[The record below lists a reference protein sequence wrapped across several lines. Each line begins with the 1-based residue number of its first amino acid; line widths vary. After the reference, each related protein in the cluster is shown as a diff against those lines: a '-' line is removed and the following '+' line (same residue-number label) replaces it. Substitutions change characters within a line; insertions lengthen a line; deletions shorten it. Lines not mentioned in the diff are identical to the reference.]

1 MEYNINLGVWKSVFA
16 VPSEIV
22 DKHLKLAGAAQ
33 LKVLLWFLR
42 HSGENISIAD
52 ISKALSMQE
61 ADVRDCMQYWV
72 QTDVIAINDDVI
84 TPAKLSDNVYGTE
97 ISTADV
103 YEDKTAENINISS
116 NVVVSADKAE
126 NTAAEK
132 KHMLSR
138 PEKPDMKYLA
148 QRISSDESI
157 AFMMQSLD
165 EIFGRITNNNDKA
178 TLLMIHEY
186 YGLPVEVI
194 LMLLQYASSIN
205 KCSWRYIEKTAM
217 SWADEEITTLE
228 AAEKK
233 IQQLTNGR
241 NAASVVQRIIGVDK
255 HSPTEKETML
265 ANTWI
270 NIWKFSP
277 EMIRAAY
284 ELCVDTKGKYLP
296 NYTNKILESWH
307 NSGITSTD
315 KINKSKPVRSKSNKK
330 GNADSYEATY
340 DISEYE
346 STSVLDGEW

>member
-1 MEYNINLGVWKSVFA
+1 MEYNINLGSWKSVFA
-16 VPSEIV
+16 VPSEVV

-42 HSGENISIAD
+42 HSGDNFSIEEV
-52 ISKALSMQE
+52 SKALSMHE

-72 QTDVIAINDDVI
+72 QTGIIGING
-84 TPAKLSDNVYGTE
+84 NE
-97 ISTADV
+97 ISPSQPTADSS
-103 YEDKTAENINISS
+103 YSETDLNAAADESTYDNNMGLKNKTIDENKKTNP
-116 NVVVSADKAE
+116 ADK
-126 NTAAEK
+126 
-132 KHMLSR
+132 KHIMSR

-148 QRISSDESI
+148 QRMNSDESI

-186 YGLPVEVI
+186 YGLPVEVL
-194 LMLLQYASSIN
+194 LMLLQYVSSID

-228 AAEKK
+228 AAERK

-241 NAASVVQRIIGVDK
+241 NAASAVQRIIGADQ
-255 HSPTEKETML
+255 HSPTEKEIKL
-265 ANTWI
+265 ANMWI
-270 NIWKFSP
+270 NIWKFSS

-284 ELCVDTKGKYLP
+284 ELCVDNKGKYLP
-296 NYTNKILESWH
+296 NYTNTILESWH
-307 NSGITSTD
+307 NSGINSVEQIHKSKTV
-315 KINKSKPVRSKSNKK
+315 KQRNNKNKSS
-330 GNADSYEATY
+330 DSYEATY